1 MISRREE
8 AIASQY
14 TKAKELQEEA
24 RAEKERCTEFQ
35 AQIEEEKAAAVADA
49 QEKARGEYDRIVTE
63 AREKA
68 EQIVETS
75 KNRRNRRRRG
85 LLERRNK
92 EISFRDYGNGS
103 AVHAVF
109 GRRPCALRSILTK
122 AGEAD
127 AK

>member
-1 MISRREE
+1 MD
-8 AIASQY
+8 
-14 TKAKELQEEA
+14 LQEEA

-75 KNRRNRRRRG
+75 KKQAEQEKARIVG
-85 LLERRNK
+85 KAEQ
-92 EISFRDYGNGS
+92 EIRSVIMET
-103 AVHAVF
+103 AVQSMQSSEGDHALYDQF
-109 GRRPCALRSILTK
+109 LTK